1 MLKLAD
7 KTIKNSYSDYVPGG
21 IETIKMTP
29 FKCVELKLQY
39 LKCKTHVNEIIGNVS
54 LSKKD

>member
-1 MLKLAD
+1 MLELAD

-29 FKCVELKLQY
+29 FKCVELKI
-39 LKCKTHVNEIIGNVS
+39 TI
-54 LSKKD
+54 SKM